1 MPSIE
6 KLTMAFRS
14 SPACSLVRSDTL
26 SAQLVQN
33 LNHGGLI
40 GSSAG
45 FFGLAIALYLT
56 FSVQYFLKSSCQNF
70 HGSIKY
76 KQVKLHKN
84 SVVRLANAVF
94 TIIRSYLYLPM
105 QVAFFFAIQEN
116 SGSVGSDTLNAFLL
130 AIMLSIAVL
139 LSVYALSTRIAIHFV
154 VDTPSR
160 LANASSFCFSS
171 SESLTPTCFF
181 VSAIRFSS
189 PLCSML
195 ELFSKIAVDSIVSSC
210 YYQCKQNYF
219 FFGRC

>member
-1 MPSIE
+1 M
-6 KLTMAFRS
+6 LNYAG
-14 SPACSLVRSDTL
+14 L
-26 SAQLVQN
+26 SKTPCKT
-33 LNHGGLI
+33 
-40 GSSAG
+40 S
-45 FFGLAIALYLT
+45 
-56 FSVQYFLKSSCQNF
+56 

-181 VSAIRFSS
+181 VSAIRFFHLLSAPCWS
-189 PLCSML
+189 YSAKLLLTVLYHHVIINASKFI
-195 ELFSKIAVDSIVSSC
+195 FSLVGVSKFNIMYIIGRKIIIINSIKC
-210 YYQCKQNYF
+210 
-219 FFGRC
+219 